1 MNKMEEINKL
11 NRENKS
17 YLEQIM
23 SLKKENN
30 LLKNNLNNNNRNNEF
45 EILNKKIENLT
56 KINNELKTKILL
68 VFVGIKSKMHSLF
81 REMELLIDIVLII
94 LIKQ

>member
-11 NRENKS
+11 NRENKN

-45 EILNKKIENLT
+45 EILNKKIENLN
-56 KINNELKTKILL
+56 KINNELKTLKIL
-68 VFVGIKSKMHSLF
+68 
-81 REMELLIDIVLII
+81 I
-94 LIKQ
+94 LIKTKVTLLYNQISRILIIIMLK